1 MKTKTNEIILQ
12 VHQWCKEKLKKR
24 IFVIIGK
31 SVSTFDA
38 NEENAEK

>member
-24 IFVIIGK
+24 ILVIIGK
-31 SVSTFDA
+31 SVSTIDA

>member
-24 IFVIIGK
+24 ILVIIQNC
-31 SVSTFDA
+31 VSTIDA
-38 NEENAEK
+38 NEENVEK

>member
-1 MKTKTNEIILQ
+1 MKTKANEIILQ

-24 IFVIIGK
+24 ILVIIGK
-31 SVSTFDA
+31 SVSTIDA